1 MNLLKMLIV
10 WSMVAVFSFLLSRW
24 LGTVLSPEINSVILI
39 AAGAVATL
47 TNAASFQVLRR
58 LDEPP
63 TKDLSPER
71 AERVIRLFERRR
83 KSFRAKWFMAILMG
97 ILSAIGG
104 GLLRLPQLNMHY
116 DLIVSASY
124 LAFGFAV
131 TIGMLIAIEFTT
143 LSKIARDLPREI
155 EERQRKEELL
165 ARLCPH
171 QATAT
176 IESIEKEKLKKIKN
190 DLGFGI

>member
-1 MNLLKMLIV
+1 VNLLKMLIV

-71 AERVIRLFERRR
+71 AERVIISSQVVHGYSHGHIVRDWRRL
-83 KSFRAKWFMAILMG
+83 
-97 ILSAIGG
+97 
-104 GLLRLPQLNMHY
+104 
-116 DLIVSASY
+116 V
-124 LAFGFAV
+124 
-131 TIGMLIAIEFTT
+131 
-143 LSKIARDLPREI
+143 
-155 EERQRKEELL
+155 
-165 ARLCPH
+165 
-171 QATAT
+171 ATS
-176 IESIEKEKLKKIKN
+176 SIEYAL
-190 DLGFGI
+190 